1 MLVVA
6 KKPRINLKLEGQ
18 GIRKVITLIKKN
30 FPDAVVTN
38 NDDNESV
45 PIKETDGWKE
55 MSAKATPADALRC
68 YRDNAELTLK
78 ELSKKTGIA
87 IPHLSAM
94 ENDKRS
100 IGKISAQK
108 LGKALKCNYKRFL

>member
-30 FPDAVVTN
+30 FNDVEVKKDDDDEVVLIENT
-38 NDDNESV
+38 EWYKKVSKGLT
-45 PIKETDGWKE
+45 P
-55 MSAKATPADALRC
+55 AKALKV
-68 YRDNAELTLK
+68 YRNNANLTMM
-78 ELSKKTGIA
+78 ELSEKCGIA
-87 IPHLSAM
+87 QSHLSDM
-94 ENDKRS
+94 ETGKRN

-108 LGKALKCNYKRFL
+108 LGKALNCNYRRFL